1 MDEEMNN
8 FVLSKL
14 DLSESEQRKRY
25 ELIDF
30 IGNKLK
36 DKYYLSSEKRQ
47 RLDDYNLYKK

>member
-8 FVLSKL
+8 FVLNKL
-14 DLSESEQRKRY
+14 DLSETEKRKRE

-36 DKYYLSSEKRQ
+36 NKYYLSSEKR
-47 RLDDYNLYKK
+47 

>member
-1 MDEEMNN
+1 MNN

-14 DLSESEQRKRY
+14 DLSESEKRKRY